1 MAMKL
6 NLLLWTLLLSLLS
19 RSTSQRVCLQNDCP
33 TWMKRVNV
41 GNTSINCTCGD
52 TTREIIKCDNATCTV
67 QILDGYLVT
76 YDEEKGVV
84 EAGQAIY
91 GWRKKHFNY
100 GIKKAL
106 YYKVQL
112 NRSKLNYDACHRFQ
126 REGRLCG
133 RCKEG
138 YSPLVYSYMLN
149 YIDCSS
155 SRFNEIKYIGAAFI
169 PLTMFYLFV
178 VFFKFNANSP
188 ALQAYIL
195 IAQIVGAP
203 ISCKYFIAQYKAH
216 DQASIFAAFF
226 SLFVGIWNLDFF

>member
-1 MAMKL
+1 MKL
-6 NLLLWTLLLSLLS
+6 NLLLWTLLLSLLN
-19 RSTSQRVCLQNDCP
+19 RSTPQRVCLQNDCP
-33 TWMKRVNV
+33 TWMKRV

-91 GWRKKHFNY
+91 GWRKKYFHH

-133 RCKEG
+133 RCREG

-149 YIDCSS
+149 CINCSS
-155 SRFNEIKYIGAAFI
+155 SRFNEVKYIGAAFV

-195 IAQIVGAP
+195 VAQIVGAP

-216 DQASIFAAFF
+216 DHASIFAAFF
-226 SLFVGIWNLDFF
+226 SLLWVYGIWISFG